1 MKSFFEKLEYPFLVE
16 GTTTENTFYHTNLPY
31 LKPMLRQIEW
41 GVLNGPNTKN
51 AALPITTCF

>member
-16 GTTTENTFYHTNLPY
+16 GTTTENIFYHTNLPY

-41 GVLNGPNTKN
+41 GV
-51 AALPITTCF
+51 

>member
-41 GVLNGPNTKN
+41 GYKMDLSQRTQ
-51 AALPITTCF
+51 LCQ